1 MMKLNLISPVAKGG
15 EFKFTVQLDDEYNNS
30 SVIVKVNGNEISAVD
45 GVYAIENVTE
55 NIDITVDGV
64 VKNKSEENNKPTE
77 DNNKPNE
84 ENNNPT
90 EDNNKPNEDNNKPNE
105 NNNKPN
111 KDNNQINNSSNNSN
125 NGASNSNTSSNT
137 SSTKTGDNNKV
148 AGIELLMIGSL
159 AVAIS
164 IAKKKKEA

>member
-1 MMKLNLISPVAKGG
+1 MNVTLPKVEGATIKATEDSYSPVAKGG
-15 EFKFTVQLDDEYNNS
+15 EFKFTVGLDDEYNNS
-30 SVIVKVNGNEISAVD
+30 SVIVKANGNEISPVD
-45 GVYAIENVTE
+45 GVYTIENVTE

-77 DNNKPNE
+77 DNNQQ
-84 ENNNPT
+84 
-90 EDNNKPNEDNNKPNE
+90 NE

-125 NGASNSNTSSNT
+125 NGSSNSNTSSNT
-137 SSTKTGDNNKV
+137 TSTKTGDNNKV
-148 AGIELLMIGSL
+148 AGVALLMIGSL
-159 AVAIS
+159 AVVIS